1 MIDQFRENTIREINL
16 IRDRAIEL
24 GFDWPSTE
32 LGFTDPNSA
41 STEDLIDFLYEVE
54 LFVGNKEQELSEGA

>member
-1 MIDQFRENTIREINL
+1 MINEINSL
-16 IRDRAIEL
+16 RDKAIKL

-41 STEDLIDFLYEVE
+41 STEDLINFLYELE
-54 LFVGNKEQELSEGA
+54 LFIGNKEQEESEE